1 MTSTQLINLS
11 VVAGYLL
18 MIIGV
23 GVYFAVRRKSA
34 DQFMLADQ
42 SMPGWAV
49 GLSMFGS
56 YISSIS
62 FLANPATS
70 FAGNWMWAGFTIVTP
85 IGLLIG
91 TTFFMRFYRRSG
103 AVSAYTQLEG
113 RFGPWARSYAVF
125 AFLMLQMAR
134 MGTILYLLSQAVVPL
149 MGGDA
154 SDLWL
159 SRTIIIAVGLL
170 ITFYTLFGGI
180 EGVIWTGVIQSVVL
194 VLGPVIVVATL
205 LLKTPGGAGQI
216 FETGAAHDKF
226 GFGPYAMTLAVPT
239 FWLVVVN
246 ALLEHLRNWGI
257 DQSYIQ
263 RYLSAKTEKEA
274 ARSIWLAGLLYMP
287 VAFFFFFI
295 GTALFAFYNAMPDRL
310 PAGTPPDA
318 VFPRFITYELAP
330 GLSGLVIAAIF
341 AASMDSNLNSMATLT
356 LVDGYK
362 RYVRPKAGDRESL
375 HVLWAST
382 IFWGLASI
390 GWGLFMT
397 LKGSTTTVQFMAN
410 VTGLL
415 AGGILGLFLLGLMSR
430 RVTSGI
436 AALSVTVGVIVI
448 TWMTLSRIKIAGG
461 DVWPAA
467 WASWRS
473 PFHEMTAGFFG
484 TAIIVGLGLLLAAFR
499 KPAATPPPHRA
510 FEMVGPSDVDASTR
524 LQLTAHDTSAS

>member
-1 MTSTQLINLS
+1 MTATQLINLA
-11 VVAGYLL
+11 VVAGYLM
-18 MIIGV
+18 MIMGV
-23 GVYFAVRRKSA
+23 GAYFANRRKSA
-34 DQFMLADQ
+34 SQFMLADQ

-62 FLANPATS
+62 FLANPAAS
-70 FAGNWMWAGFTIVTP
+70 FAGNWMWAGFTLITP
-85 IGLLIG
+85 IGLFIG
-91 TTFFMRFYRRSG
+91 TTYFMRFYRRSG
-103 AVSAYTQLEG
+103 AVSAYSHLEE
-113 RFGPWARSYAVF
+113 RFGPWARTYAVF
-125 AFLMLQMAR
+125 TFLMLQMAR

-149 MGGDA
+149 LGGSPD
-154 SDLWL
+154 DLWMA
-159 SRTIIIAVGLL
+159 RTIIVVVGLL

-194 VLGPVIVVATL
+194 VLGPIIVVATL
-205 LLKTPGGAGQI
+205 LLKTPGGAAQI
-216 FETGAAHDKF
+216 FATAEAHDKI
-226 GFGPYAMTLAVPT
+226 GFGPYSLNLAVPM
-239 FWLVVVN
+239 FWLVILN

-263 RYLSAKTEKEA
+263 RYLSAKTEREA
-274 ARSIWLAGLLYMP
+274 SRSIWIAGLLYMP

-295 GTALFAFYNAMPDRL
+295 GTALFAFYTAMPDRL
-310 PAGTPPDA
+310 PEGTPPDA
-318 VFPRFITYELAP
+318 VFPRFIAYELAP

-362 RYVRPKAGDRESL
+362 RYFRRRAGDRESL
-375 HVLWAST
+375 NVLWLST
-382 IFWGLASI
+382 IFWGAASI

-415 AGGILGLFLLGLMSR
+415 AGGILGLFLLGLMTR

-436 AALSVTVGVIVI
+436 AAFAVSVGVLVI
-448 TWMTLSRIKIAGG
+448 TWMTLSRIKLAGG

-467 WASWRS
+467 WAAWRS
-473 PFHEMTAGFFG
+473 PWHEMSAGFVG
-484 TAIIVGLGLLLAAFR
+484 TALILIIGLGLAALR
-499 KPAATPPPHRA
+499 RPAKVNGGSFDGDGDGASTSRA
-510 FEMVGPSDVDASTR
+510 AMNTTDAS
-524 LQLTAHDTSAS
+524 ASL